1 MNKLVYLLERT
12 LNSRS
17 KKLTKQ
23 DEYMFYSP
31 FVSHYKPKLQVNI
44 VSQKWHCWVS
54 NQGGHSIYS
63 LFKKINADT
72 RYFTELK
79 DLVFTPSRS
88 DNKTESKIIVSL
100 PRDFL
105 PLWVM
110 NKSLY
115 RNQAKSFLH
124 KRDITDIDI
133 KKYKIGFCD
142 SGLYEGR
149 IIIPSYD
156 DKGLLNYFV
165 GRSFVGEKMK
175 YKNPNVSRDI
185 IPFDYFIG
193 WKYPIVLCEGV
204 FDAMS
209 FKRNAIPLFGKT
221 VMNSLHKKIIESKVK
236 VIYLSLDSDAIIDSI
251 KITEK
256 VSNFS
261 RYMSYPEEGV
271 EEICADRKG
280 KARVWASLEG
290 ARRQKITLLRRSQIP
305 ELRCC
310 SRCDSRP
317 CLPQTPAL

>member
-17 KKLTKQ
+17 KKLTKA

-44 VSQKWHCWVS
+44 ESQKWHCWVS

-63 LFKKINADT
+63 LFKKVNADT
-72 RYFTELK
+72 RYFAELK
-79 DLVFTPSRS
+79 DLVFTPSKS
-88 DNKTESKIIVSL
+88 KGETESKVIVSL
-100 PRDFL
+100 PRDFQA
-105 PLWVM
+105 LWKVS
-110 NKSLY
+110 KSLY

-124 KRDITDIDI
+124 NRGITDWDI

-156 DKGLLNYFV
+156 DVGLLNYFV

-185 IPFDYFIG
+185 IPFEWYIA
-193 WKYPIVLCEGV
+193 WSKPIILCEGV

-209 FKRNAIPLFGKT
+209 IRSNAIPMLSKKPSKSLLQKIFEKNVKTIYIALDDDAKKDAYVMSEFFKDFGIDSK
-221 VMNSLHKKIIESKVK
+221 VVKLPKDQDPNDLGWKKITTLINSTESA
-236 VIYLSLDSDAIIDSI
+236 SFSDSI
-251 KITEK
+251 QAKL
-256 VSNFS
+256 
-261 RYMSYPEEGV
+261 YG
-271 EEICADRKG
+271 
-280 KARVWASLEG
+280 
-290 ARRQKITLLRRSQIP
+290 
-305 ELRCC
+305 
-310 SRCDSRP
+310 
-317 CLPQTPAL
+317 

>member
-31 FVSHYKPKLQVNI
+31 FVSHYKPKLQINI

-63 LFKKINADT
+63 LFKKINADS

-79 DLVFTPSRS
+79 DLVFTPSKS
-88 DNKTESKIIVSL
+88 EDKTESKIIVSL
-100 PRDFL
+100 PREFL

-124 KRDITDIDI
+124 KRGITDVDI

-142 SGLYEGR
+142 SGSYEGR

-185 IPFDYFIG
+185 VPFDWYIA
-193 WKYPIVLCEGV
+193 WSKPLVLCEGV

-209 FKRNAIPLFGKT
+209 IRSNAIPMLSKKPSRSLLRKIFEKNVKTIYIALDDDAKKDAYNMSEFFRDFGVDCKVVKLPT
-221 VMNSLHKKIIESKVK
+221 DKDPNDLGWKKITTLIHSTESA
-236 VIYLSLDSDAIIDSI
+236 SFSDSI
-251 KITEK
+251 QAKL
-256 VSNFS
+256 
-261 RYMSYPEEGV
+261 YG
-271 EEICADRKG
+271 
-280 KARVWASLEG
+280 
-290 ARRQKITLLRRSQIP
+290 
-305 ELRCC
+305 
-310 SRCDSRP
+310 
-317 CLPQTPAL
+317 

>member
-31 FVSHYKPKLQVNI
+31 FVSHYKPKLQINI
-44 VSQKWHCWVS
+44 LSQKWHCWVS

-63 LFKKINADT
+63 LFKKINADS

-79 DLVFTPSRS
+79 DLVFIPSKS
-88 DNKTESKIIVSL
+88 EDETESKIIVSL
-100 PRDFL
+100 PREFL

-110 NKSLY
+110 NKSLH

-124 KRDITDIDI
+124 KRDITDVDI

-185 IPFDYFIG
+185 VPFDWYIA
-193 WKYPIVLCEGV
+193 WSKPIVLCEGV

-209 FKRNAIPLFGKT
+209 IRSNAIPMLSKKPSKSLLRKIFEKNVKTIYIALDDDAKKDAYNMSEFFRDFGIDCKVVKLPT
-221 VMNSLHKKIIESKVK
+221 DKDPNDLGWKKITTLIHSTESA
-236 VIYLSLDSDAIIDSI
+236 SFSDSI
-251 KITEK
+251 Q
-256 VSNFS
+256 
-261 RYMSYPEEGV
+261 
-271 EEICADRKG
+271 
-280 KARVWASLEG
+280 ARLYG
-290 ARRQKITLLRRSQIP
+290 
-305 ELRCC
+305 
-310 SRCDSRP
+310 
-317 CLPQTPAL
+317 

>member
-63 LFKKINADT
+63 LFKKINADS

-79 DLVFTPSRS
+79 DLVFIPSKS
-88 DNKTESKIIVSL
+88 EDKTESKIIVSL
-100 PRDFL
+100 PREFL

-124 KRDITDIDI
+124 KRGITDVDI

-149 IIIPSYD
+149 IVIPSYD

-185 IPFDYFIG
+185 IPFDWYIA
-193 WKYPIVLCEGV
+193 WSKPIVLCEGV

-209 FKRNAIPLFGKT
+209 IRSNSIPMLSKKPSRSLLQKIFEMNVKTIYIALDDDAKKDAYNMSEFFRDFGIDCKVVKLPT
-221 VMNSLHKKIIESKVK
+221 DKDPNDLGWKKITTLIHSTESA
-236 VIYLSLDSDAIIDSI
+236 SFSDSI
-251 KITEK
+251 Q
-256 VSNFS
+256 
-261 RYMSYPEEGV
+261 
-271 EEICADRKG
+271 
-280 KARVWASLEG
+280 ARLYG
-290 ARRQKITLLRRSQIP
+290 
-305 ELRCC
+305 
-310 SRCDSRP
+310 
-317 CLPQTPAL
+317 

>member
-31 FVSHYKPKLQVNI
+31 FVSHYKPKLQINI

-63 LFKKINADT
+63 LFKKINADS

-79 DLVFTPSRS
+79 DLVFTPSNR
-88 DNKTESKIIVSL
+88 DDKTESKIIVSL
-100 PRDFL
+100 PREFL

-124 KRDITDIDI
+124 KRGITDVDI

-185 IPFDYFIG
+185 IPFDWYIA
-193 WKYPIVLCEGV
+193 WSKPIVLCEGV

-209 FKRNAIPLFGKT
+209 IRSNAIPMLSKKPSRSLLQKIFEKNVKTIYIALDDDAKKDAYNMSEFFKDFGIDCKVVKLPT
-221 VMNSLHKKIIESKVK
+221 DQDPNDLGWEKITTLIHSTESA
-236 VIYLSLDSDAIIDSI
+236 SFSDSI
-251 KITEK
+251 QAKL
-256 VSNFS
+256 
-261 RYMSYPEEGV
+261 YG
-271 EEICADRKG
+271 
-280 KARVWASLEG
+280 
-290 ARRQKITLLRRSQIP
+290 
-305 ELRCC
+305 
-310 SRCDSRP
+310 
-317 CLPQTPAL
+317 

>member
-31 FVSHYKPKLQVNI
+31 FVSHYKPKLQINI

-63 LFKKINADT
+63 LFKKINADS

-79 DLVFTPSRS
+79 GLVFIPSKS
-88 DNKTESKIIVSL
+88 EDKTESKIIVSL
-100 PRDFL
+100 PREFL

-124 KRDITDIDI
+124 KRGITDVDI

-156 DKGLLNYFV
+156 HMGLLNYFV
-165 GRSFVGEKMK
+165 GRSFIGEKMK

-185 IPFDYFIG
+185 VPFDWYIA
-193 WKYPIVLCEGV
+193 WSKPIVLCEGV

-209 FKRNAIPLFGKT
+209 IRTNAIPMFGKKPSRKLL
-221 VMNSLHKKIIESKVK
+221 MKIFEKKVK
-236 VIYLSLDSDAIIDSI
+236 TIYIALDDDARKDAFRLSEFFSDFGID
-251 KITEK
+251 TK
-256 VSNFS
+256 VVDLPKDKDPNDLGFETMSNLIAKTMSSSFS
-261 RYMSYPEEGV
+261 DT
-271 EEICADRKG
+271 IQ
-280 KARVWASLEG
+280 ARLYG
-290 ARRQKITLLRRSQIP
+290 
-305 ELRCC
+305 
-310 SRCDSRP
+310 
-317 CLPQTPAL
+317 

>member
-63 LFKKINADT
+63 LFKKINADS

-79 DLVFTPSRS
+79 DLVFTPSKS
-88 DNKTESKIIVSL
+88 EDKTESKIIVSL
-100 PRDFL
+100 PREFL
-105 PLWVM
+105 PLWTM

-124 KRDITDIDI
+124 KRGITDVDI

-185 IPFDYFIG
+185 IPFDWYIA
-193 WKYPIVLCEGV
+193 WSKPIVLCEGV

-209 FKRNAIPLFGKT
+209 IRSNAIPMLSKKPSKSLLQKIFEKNVKTIYIALDDDAKKDAYNMSEFFRDFGIDCKVVKLPT
-221 VMNSLHKKIIESKVK
+221 DKDPNDLGWEKITTLIQTTESA
-236 VIYLSLDSDAIIDSI
+236 SFSDSI
-251 KITEK
+251 Q
-256 VSNFS
+256 
-261 RYMSYPEEGV
+261 
-271 EEICADRKG
+271 
-280 KARVWASLEG
+280 ARLYG
-290 ARRQKITLLRRSQIP
+290 
-305 ELRCC
+305 
-310 SRCDSRP
+310 
-317 CLPQTPAL
+317 

>member
-79 DLVFTPSRS
+79 DLVFTPTSS
-88 DNKTESKIIVSL
+88 GDKTESKIIVSL
-100 PRDFL
+100 PREFL
-105 PLWVM
+105 PLWKI

-115 RNQAKSFLH
+115 RNQAKSFLS
-124 KRDITDIDI
+124 KRGITDWDI

-149 IIIPSYD
+149 VIIPSYD
-156 DKGLLNYFV
+156 DLGLLNYFV

-185 IPFDYFIG
+185 VPFDWYIA
-193 WKYPIVLCEGV
+193 WSKPIVLCEGV
-204 FDAMS
+204 FDAIS
-209 FKRNAIPLFGKT
+209 IRSNAIPMLSKKPSKSLLTKIFQKNVKTIYIALDDDAKKDAYNMSEFFKDFGI
-221 VMNSLHKKIIESKVK
+221 NSKVVQLPKDKDQNDLGWKKITTLINSTESA
-236 VIYLSLDSDAIIDSI
+236 SFSDSI
-251 KITEK
+251 Q
-256 VSNFS
+256 
-261 RYMSYPEEGV
+261 
-271 EEICADRKG
+271 
-280 KARVWASLEG
+280 ARLYG
-290 ARRQKITLLRRSQIP
+290 
-305 ELRCC
+305 
-310 SRCDSRP
+310 
-317 CLPQTPAL
+317 

>member
-63 LFKKINADT
+63 LFKKINADS

-79 DLVFTPSRS
+79 DLVFIPSKS
-88 DNKTESKIIVSL
+88 EDKTESKIIVSL
-100 PRDFL
+100 PREFL

-124 KRDITDIDI
+124 KRGITDVDI

-185 IPFDYFIG
+185 VPFDWYIA
-193 WKYPIVLCEGV
+193 WSKPIVLCEGV
-204 FDAMS
+204 FDAIS
-209 FKRNAIPLFGKT
+209 IRSNAIPMLSKKP
-221 VMNSLHKKIIESKVK
+221 SRSLLHKIFKENVKIIYIALDDDAKKDAYNMSEFFRDFGIDCKVVKLPTDKDPNDLGWKKITTLIHSTESA
-236 VIYLSLDSDAIIDSI
+236 SFSDSI
-251 KITEK
+251 Q
-256 VSNFS
+256 
-261 RYMSYPEEGV
+261 
-271 EEICADRKG
+271 
-280 KARVWASLEG
+280 ARLYG
-290 ARRQKITLLRRSQIP
+290 
-305 ELRCC
+305 
-310 SRCDSRP
+310 
-317 CLPQTPAL
+317 

>member
-31 FVSHYKPKLQVNI
+31 FVSHYKPKLQINI

-63 LFKKINADT
+63 LFKKINADS

-79 DLVFTPSRS
+79 DLVFTPSNR
-88 DNKTESKIIVSL
+88 DDKTESKIIVSL
-100 PRDFL
+100 PREFL

-124 KRDITDIDI
+124 KRGITDVDI

-185 IPFDYFIG
+185 IPFDWYIA
-193 WKYPIVLCEGV
+193 WSKPIVLCEGV

-209 FKRNAIPLFGKT
+209 IRSNAIPMLSKKPSRSLLQKIFEKNVKTIYIALDDDAKKDAYNMSEFFKDFGIDCKVVKLPT
-221 VMNSLHKKIIESKVK
+221 DQDPNDLGWKKITSLINSTESA
-236 VIYLSLDSDAIIDSI
+236 SFSDSI
-251 KITEK
+251 QAKL
-256 VSNFS
+256 
-261 RYMSYPEEGV
+261 YG
-271 EEICADRKG
+271 
-280 KARVWASLEG
+280 
-290 ARRQKITLLRRSQIP
+290 
-305 ELRCC
+305 
-310 SRCDSRP
+310 
-317 CLPQTPAL
+317 

>member
-31 FVSHYKPKLQVNI
+31 FVSHYKPKLQINI

-63 LFKKINADT
+63 LFKKINADS

-79 DLVFTPSRS
+79 DLVFTPSKS
-88 DNKTESKIIVSL
+88 EDKTESKIIVSL
-100 PRDFL
+100 PREFL
-105 PLWVM
+105 PLWTM

-124 KRDITDIDI
+124 KRGITDVDI

-185 IPFDYFIG
+185 VPFDWYIA
-193 WKYPIVLCEGV
+193 WSKPIVLCEGV

-209 FKRNAIPLFGKT
+209 IRSNAIPMLSKKPSKSLLRKIFEKNVKTIYIALDDDAKKDAYDMSEFFRDFGIDCKVVKLPT
-221 VMNSLHKKIIESKVK
+221 DKDPNDLGWKKITTLIHSTESA
-236 VIYLSLDSDAIIDSI
+236 SFSDSI
-251 KITEK
+251 Q
-256 VSNFS
+256 
-261 RYMSYPEEGV
+261 
-271 EEICADRKG
+271 
-280 KARVWASLEG
+280 ARLYG
-290 ARRQKITLLRRSQIP
+290 
-305 ELRCC
+305 
-310 SRCDSRP
+310 
-317 CLPQTPAL
+317 

>member
-12 LNSRS
+12 LNSKS
-17 KKLTKQ
+17 KNLTKA

-44 VSQKWHCWVS
+44 ESQKWHCWVT

-63 LFKKINADT
+63 LFKKVNADT

-79 DLVFTPSRS
+79 DLVFTPGKSK
-88 DNKTESKIIVSL
+88 DKTESKIIVSL
-100 PRDFL
+100 PRDFQA
-105 PLWVM
+105 LWKIS
-110 NKSLY
+110 KSLY

-124 KRDITDIDI
+124 KRGITDWDI

-156 DKGLLNYFV
+156 GLGLLNYFV

-204 FDAMS
+204 FDAITIRTNS
-209 FKRNAIPLFGKT
+209 IPMLSKKPSR
-221 VMNSLHKKIIESKVK
+221 SLIQQIFEKKVK
-236 VIYLSLDSDAIIDSI
+236 TIYIALDEDAKKDAYCLSEFFRDFGVDTKVVNLPKDKDPNDLGFE
-251 KITEK
+251 KITNLIDNTI
-256 VSNFS
+256 SSSFS
-261 RYMSYPEEGV
+261 DM
-271 EEICADRKG
+271 IQ
-280 KARVWASLEG
+280 ARLYG
-290 ARRQKITLLRRSQIP
+290 
-305 ELRCC
+305 
-310 SRCDSRP
+310 
-317 CLPQTPAL
+317 

>member
-31 FVSHYKPKLQVNI
+31 FVSHYKPKLQINI

-63 LFKKINADT
+63 LFKKINADS

-79 DLVFTPSRS
+79 DLVFTPSKS
-88 DNKTESKIIVSL
+88 EDKTESKIIVSL
-100 PRDFL
+100 PREFL
-105 PLWVM
+105 PLWTM

-124 KRDITDIDI
+124 KRGITDVDI

-185 IPFDYFIG
+185 VPFDWYVA
-193 WKYPIVLCEGV
+193 WSKPIVLCEGV

-209 FKRNAIPLFGKT
+209 IRSNAIPMLSKKPSKSLLRKIFEKNVKTIYIALDDDAKKDAYNMSEFFRDFGIDCKVVKLPT
-221 VMNSLHKKIIESKVK
+221 DKDPNDLGWKKITTLIHSTESA
-236 VIYLSLDSDAIIDSI
+236 SFSDSI
-251 KITEK
+251 Q
-256 VSNFS
+256 
-261 RYMSYPEEGV
+261 
-271 EEICADRKG
+271 
-280 KARVWASLEG
+280 ARLYG
-290 ARRQKITLLRRSQIP
+290 
-305 ELRCC
+305 
-310 SRCDSRP
+310 
-317 CLPQTPAL
+317 

>member
-31 FVSHYKPKLQVNI
+31 FVSHYKPKLQINI

-63 LFKKINADT
+63 LFKKINADS

-79 DLVFTPSRS
+79 GLVFIPSKS
-88 DNKTESKIIVSL
+88 EDKTESKIIVSL
-100 PRDFL
+100 PREFL

-124 KRDITDIDI
+124 KRGITDVDI

-185 IPFDYFIG
+185 VPFDWYIA
-193 WKYPIVLCEGV
+193 WSKPIVLCEGV

-209 FKRNAIPLFGKT
+209 IRSNAIPMLSKKPSRSLLRKIFEKNVKTIYIALDDDAKKDAYNMSEFFRDFG
-221 VMNSLHKKIIESKVK
+221 IDCKVVK
-236 VIYLSLDSDAIIDSI
+236 LPTDKDPNDLGWENITTLIHSTDSASFSDSI
-251 KITEK
+251 Q
-256 VSNFS
+256 
-261 RYMSYPEEGV
+261 
-271 EEICADRKG
+271 
-280 KARVWASLEG
+280 ARLYG
-290 ARRQKITLLRRSQIP
+290 
-305 ELRCC
+305 
-310 SRCDSRP
+310 
-317 CLPQTPAL
+317 

>member
-63 LFKKINADT
+63 LFKKINADS

-79 DLVFTPSRS
+79 DLVFTPSKS
-88 DNKTESKIIVSL
+88 EDKTESKIVVSL
-100 PRDFL
+100 PREFL
-105 PLWVM
+105 PLWTI

-124 KRDITDIDI
+124 KRGITDVDI

-185 IPFDYFIG
+185 VPFDWYIA
-193 WKYPIVLCEGV
+193 WSKPIVLCEGV
-204 FDAMS
+204 FDAIS
-209 FKRNAIPLFGKT
+209 IRSNAIPMLSKKPSKSLLQKIFEKNVKTIYIALDDDAKKDAYNMSEFFRDFGIDCKVVKLPT
-221 VMNSLHKKIIESKVK
+221 DKDPNDLGWKKITTLIHTTESA
-236 VIYLSLDSDAIIDSI
+236 SFSDSI
-251 KITEK
+251 Q
-256 VSNFS
+256 
-261 RYMSYPEEGV
+261 
-271 EEICADRKG
+271 
-280 KARVWASLEG
+280 ARLYG
-290 ARRQKITLLRRSQIP
+290 
-305 ELRCC
+305 
-310 SRCDSRP
+310 
-317 CLPQTPAL
+317 

>member
-31 FVSHYKPKLQVNI
+31 FVSHYKPKLQINI

-63 LFKKINADT
+63 LFKKINADS

-79 DLVFTPSRS
+79 DLVFIPSKS
-88 DNKTESKIIVSL
+88 DDKTESKIIVSL
-100 PRDFL
+100 PREFL

-124 KRDITDIDI
+124 KRGITDVDI

-185 IPFDYFIG
+185 VPFDWYVA
-193 WKYPIVLCEGV
+193 WSKPIVLCEGV
-204 FDAMS
+204 FDAIS
-209 FKRNAIPLFGKT
+209 IRSNAIPMLSKKPSKNLLRKIFEKNVKTIYIALDDDAKKDAYDMSEFFRDFGIDCKVVKLPT
-221 VMNSLHKKIIESKVK
+221 DKDPNDLGWKKITTLIHSTESA
-236 VIYLSLDSDAIIDSI
+236 SFSDSI
-251 KITEK
+251 QAKL
-256 VSNFS
+256 
-261 RYMSYPEEGV
+261 YG
-271 EEICADRKG
+271 
-280 KARVWASLEG
+280 
-290 ARRQKITLLRRSQIP
+290 
-305 ELRCC
+305 
-310 SRCDSRP
+310 
-317 CLPQTPAL
+317 

>member
-31 FVSHYKPKLQVNI
+31 FVSHYKPKLQINI

-63 LFKKINADT
+63 LFKKINADS

-79 DLVFTPSRS
+79 DLVFTPSNR
-88 DNKTESKIIVSL
+88 DDKTESKIIVSL
-100 PRDFL
+100 PREFL

-124 KRDITDIDI
+124 KRGITDVDI

-185 IPFDYFIG
+185 IPFDWYIA
-193 WKYPIVLCEGV
+193 WSKPIVLCEGV

-209 FKRNAIPLFGKT
+209 IRSNAIPMLSKKPSRSLLQKIFEKNVKTIYIALDDDAKKDAYNMSEFFKDFGIDCKVVKLPT
-221 VMNSLHKKIIESKVK
+221 DQDPNDLGWKKITTLINSTESA
-236 VIYLSLDSDAIIDSI
+236 SFSDSI
-251 KITEK
+251 QAKL
-256 VSNFS
+256 
-261 RYMSYPEEGV
+261 YG
-271 EEICADRKG
+271 
-280 KARVWASLEG
+280 
-290 ARRQKITLLRRSQIP
+290 
-305 ELRCC
+305 
-310 SRCDSRP
+310 
-317 CLPQTPAL
+317 

>member
-31 FVSHYKPKLQVNI
+31 FVSHYKPKLQINI

-63 LFKKINADT
+63 LFKKINADS

-79 DLVFTPSRS
+79 DLVFTPSKS
-88 DNKTESKIIVSL
+88 EDKTESKIIVSL
-100 PRDFL
+100 PREFL

-124 KRDITDIDI
+124 KRGITDVDI

-185 IPFDYFIG
+185 VPFDWYIA
-193 WKYPIVLCEGV
+193 WSKPIVLCEGV
-204 FDAMS
+204 FDAIS
-209 FKRNAIPLFGKT
+209 IRSNAIPMLSKKP
-221 VMNSLHKKIIESKVK
+221 SRSLLHKIFKENVKIIYIALDDDAKKDAYNMSEFFRDFGIDCKVVKLPTDKDPNDLGWKKITTLIHSTESA
-236 VIYLSLDSDAIIDSI
+236 SFSDSI
-251 KITEK
+251 Q
-256 VSNFS
+256 
-261 RYMSYPEEGV
+261 
-271 EEICADRKG
+271 
-280 KARVWASLEG
+280 ARLYG
-290 ARRQKITLLRRSQIP
+290 
-305 ELRCC
+305 
-310 SRCDSRP
+310 
-317 CLPQTPAL
+317 

>member
-63 LFKKINADT
+63 LFKKTNADA

-79 DLVFTPSRS
+79 DLVFIPSKS
-88 DNKTESKIIVSL
+88 EDKTESKIIVSL
-100 PRDFL
+100 PRKFL

-124 KRDITDIDI
+124 KRGITDVDI

-142 SGLYEGR
+142 AGLYEGR

-185 IPFDYFIG
+185 IPFDWYIA
-193 WKYPIVLCEGV
+193 WSKPIVLCEGV

-209 FKRNAIPLFGKT
+209 IRSNAIPMLSKKPSKSLLRKIFEKNVKTIYIALDDDAKKDAYNMSEFFRDFGIDCKVVKLPT
-221 VMNSLHKKIIESKVK
+221 DKDPNDLGWKEITTLIQSTESA
-236 VIYLSLDSDAIIDSI
+236 SFSDSI
-251 KITEK
+251 Q
-256 VSNFS
+256 
-261 RYMSYPEEGV
+261 
-271 EEICADRKG
+271 
-280 KARVWASLEG
+280 ARLYG
-290 ARRQKITLLRRSQIP
+290 
-305 ELRCC
+305 
-310 SRCDSRP
+310 
-317 CLPQTPAL
+317 

>member
-31 FVSHYKPKLQVNI
+31 FVSHYKPKLQINML
-44 VSQKWHCWVS
+44 SQKWHCWVS

-79 DLVFTPSRS
+79 DLVFTPSKS
-88 DNKTESKIIVSL
+88 EDKTESKIIVSL
-100 PRDFL
+100 PREFL

-110 NKSLY
+110 SKSLY
-115 RNQAKSFLH
+115 RNQAKSFLQ
-124 KRDITDIDI
+124 KRGITDWDI

-156 DKGLLNYFV
+156 DKGILNYFV
-165 GRSFVGEKMK
+165 GRSFIGEKMK

-185 IPFDYFIG
+185 VPFDWYIA
-193 WKYPIVLCEGV
+193 WSKPIVLCEGV

-209 FKRNAIPLFGKT
+209 IRSNAIPMLSKKPSRSLLQKIFEMNVKTIYIALDDDAKKDAYNMSEFFRDFGIDCKVVKLPT
-221 VMNSLHKKIIESKVK
+221 DKDPNDLGWKKITSLIHTTESA
-236 VIYLSLDSDAIIDSI
+236 SFSDSI
-251 KITEK
+251 QAKL
-256 VSNFS
+256 
-261 RYMSYPEEGV
+261 YG
-271 EEICADRKG
+271 
-280 KARVWASLEG
+280 
-290 ARRQKITLLRRSQIP
+290 
-305 ELRCC
+305 
-310 SRCDSRP
+310 
-317 CLPQTPAL
+317 

>member
-31 FVSHYKPKLQVNI
+31 FVSHYKPKLQINI

-63 LFKKINADT
+63 LFKKINADS

-79 DLVFTPSRS
+79 GLVFIPSKS
-88 DNKTESKIIVSL
+88 EDKTESKIIVSL
-100 PRDFL
+100 PREFL

-124 KRDITDIDI
+124 KRGITDVDI

-185 IPFDYFIG
+185 IPFDWYIAWSF
-193 WKYPIVLCEGV
+193 PIVLCEGV
-204 FDAMS
+204 FDAIS
-209 FKRNAIPLFGKT
+209 IRTNAIPMLSKKPSKSLLRKIFEKNVKTIYIALDDDAKKDAYNMSEFFKDFGIDCKVVKLPT
-221 VMNSLHKKIIESKVK
+221 DKDPNDLGWEKITTLIQTTESA
-236 VIYLSLDSDAIIDSI
+236 SFSDSI
-251 KITEK
+251 QAKL
-256 VSNFS
+256 
-261 RYMSYPEEGV
+261 YG
-271 EEICADRKG
+271 
-280 KARVWASLEG
+280 
-290 ARRQKITLLRRSQIP
+290 
-305 ELRCC
+305 
-310 SRCDSRP
+310 
-317 CLPQTPAL
+317 

>member
-31 FVSHYKPKLQVNI
+31 FVSHYKPKLQINI

-63 LFKKINADT
+63 LFKKINADS

-79 DLVFTPSRS
+79 DLVFIPSKS
-88 DNKTESKIIVSL
+88 EDKTESKIIVSL
-100 PRDFL
+100 PREFL
-105 PLWVM
+105 PLWTM

-124 KRDITDIDI
+124 KRGITDVDI

-185 IPFDYFIG
+185 VPFDWYIA
-193 WKYPIVLCEGV
+193 WSKPIVLCEGV

-209 FKRNAIPLFGKT
+209 IRSNAIPMLSKKPSKSLLRKIFEKNAKTIYIALDDDAKKDAYNMSEFFRDFGIDCKVVKLPT
-221 VMNSLHKKIIESKVK
+221 DKDPNDLGWKKITTLIHSTESA
-236 VIYLSLDSDAIIDSI
+236 SFSDSI
-251 KITEK
+251 Q
-256 VSNFS
+256 
-261 RYMSYPEEGV
+261 
-271 EEICADRKG
+271 
-280 KARVWASLEG
+280 ARLYG
-290 ARRQKITLLRRSQIP
+290 
-305 ELRCC
+305 
-310 SRCDSRP
+310 
-317 CLPQTPAL
+317 

>member
-31 FVSHYKPKLQVNI
+31 FVSHYKPKLQINI

-63 LFKKINADT
+63 LFKKINADS

-79 DLVFTPSRS
+79 DLVFTPSKS
-88 DNKTESKIIVSL
+88 EDKTESKIIVSL
-100 PRDFL
+100 PREFL
-105 PLWVM
+105 PLWTM

-124 KRDITDIDI
+124 KRGITDVDI

-149 IIIPSYD
+149 IVIPSYD

-185 IPFDYFIG
+185 VPFDWYIA
-193 WKYPIVLCEGV
+193 WSKPIVLCEGV

-209 FKRNAIPLFGKT
+209 IRSNAIPMLSKKPSRSLLQKIFEMNVKTIYIALDDDAKKDAYNMSEFFRDFGIDCKVVKLPT
-221 VMNSLHKKIIESKVK
+221 DKDPNDLGWKKITTLIHSTESA
-236 VIYLSLDSDAIIDSI
+236 SFSDSI
-251 KITEK
+251 Q
-256 VSNFS
+256 
-261 RYMSYPEEGV
+261 
-271 EEICADRKG
+271 
-280 KARVWASLEG
+280 ARLYG
-290 ARRQKITLLRRSQIP
+290 
-305 ELRCC
+305 
-310 SRCDSRP
+310 
-317 CLPQTPAL
+317 